1 MYTDP
6 LRDYVAKKRP
16 RTLDQ
21 GFRHLMTMLRA
32 KGEAEPARWSQKVRE
47 KEGRKPEFQV
57 TRGISGKFL
66 IGGHLKIQ
74 EGVMA
79 FQ

>member
-6 LRDYVAKKRP
+6 LRGQEAPAYPGSGVQAFDDNAEG
-16 RTLDQ
+16 Q
-21 GFRHLMTMLRA
+21 GGSRA
-32 KGEAEPARWSQKVRE
+32 CNVEPESAED
-47 KEGRKPEFQV
+47 EGRKPEFQV

-66 IGGHLKIQ
+66 IGGHLKIS
-74 EGVMA
+74 EGGHPMA